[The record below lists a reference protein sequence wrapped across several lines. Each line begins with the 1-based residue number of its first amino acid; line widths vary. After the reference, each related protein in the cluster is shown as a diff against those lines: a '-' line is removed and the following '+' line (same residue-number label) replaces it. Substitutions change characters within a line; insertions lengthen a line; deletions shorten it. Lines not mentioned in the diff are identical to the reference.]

1 MAACNLLV
9 PIAAALALTACATP
23 GGIEVTR
30 FHLGQPLP
38 HASVAVVAVDPAAAS
53 SLAFRSYADAVAAEL
68 ARVGFERAVAPGS
81 ATYIAALG
89 VTQTTQAVRR
99 APPVRIGFGVGVGGG
114 GYHGGGGV
122 GAGVSTPVGQ
132 GRVEAT
138 RVNTLS
144 LKLKRRTDEALLWEG
159 TASAAADARD
169 AGSALTAAVPV
180 LAHALLAEF
189 PGRSGVT
196 ARYPL
201 PRR

>member
-1 MAACNLLV
+1 MARRNLIV
-9 PIAAALALTACATP
+9 PIGAALLLAACATP

-30 FHLGQPLP
+30 FHLSQPLP

-53 SLAFRSYADAVAAEL
+53 SLAFASYADAVAAEL
-68 ARVGFERAVAPGS
+68 ARVGYERAVAPGS
-81 ATYIAALG
+81 ATYIAALS
-89 VTQTTQAVRR
+89 VTQTTQTVRR
-99 APPVRIGFGVGVGGG
+99 APPVQIGFGVGIGGG
-114 GYHGGGGV
+114 GYRGGGV
-122 GAGVSTPVGQ
+122 GAGVSTPVGP
-132 GRVEAT
+132 GRIEAI

-159 TASAAADARD
+159 TATAAADAHD
-169 AGSALTAAVPV
+169 AASRLTTAVPA
-180 LAHALLAEF
+180 LAQALLAEF